1 MNRQTFLQPETYRNA
16 AAFIAVIGS
25 LLLWRHNAV
34 SAAAFAAV
42 MLMFVGA
49 LSAVVAV
56 LLALR
61 RKEGGLIIQSLIL
74 MFWLVALPLAVM
86 MRLAETA

>member
-1 MNRQTFLQPETYRNA
+1 
-16 AAFIAVIGS
+16 
-25 LLLWRHNAV
+25 
-34 SAAAFAAV
+34 